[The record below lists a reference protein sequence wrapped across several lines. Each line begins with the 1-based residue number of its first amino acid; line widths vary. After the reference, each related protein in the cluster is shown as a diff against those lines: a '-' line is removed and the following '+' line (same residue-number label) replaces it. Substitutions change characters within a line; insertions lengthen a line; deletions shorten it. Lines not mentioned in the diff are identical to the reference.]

1 MCRSHATSSQVTA
14 VTVYCLKYYKVY
26 SRFYS
31 ASLLSKLQLEKVRIL
46 YWSTVLLYASLS
58 QSSGNRRFVGLAHS
72 HQAPKLLLVLVEAK
86 EFEVTEPLFK
96 LRS

>member
-1 MCRSHATSSQVTA
+1 M
-14 VTVYCLKYYKVY
+14 
-26 SRFYS
+26 
-31 ASLLSKLQLEKVRIL
+31 
-46 YWSTVLLYASLS
+46 LYASLS

-96 LRS
+96 LRSLPGLPQSSPHVTQPIFETGNLCSTRAVEFSSHTNLRATPPIEN